1 MIYRGNLSDSDS
13 AHYKDRRFTHTAYVH
28 GRKVD
33 YYDCWTNEDE
43 HKPAFGEEL
52 NKEKVKA
59 LDSIFNDIRSNLG
72 GTVNLD
78 EQ

>member
-13 AHYKDRRFTHTAYVH
+13 AHYKDRRYTHTAYVH

-33 YYDCWTNEDE
+33 YYDCWTHEDE
-43 HKPAFGEEL
+43 TKPVFGEEL
-52 NKEKVKA
+52 SKEKVKA

-72 GTVNLD
+72 GTINLE